1 MEMLG
6 EDKYRMSEGTF
17 STCQPGNEDWYIK
30 FGQLDLDY
38 GRSLGVARSAQVLF
52 MGVPIM
58 AAPWMEF
65 SLNNQRKSGFLPPSY
80 GRSGKGGA
88 EVTAPYYWNI
98 APNRDATIAPRIIA
112 KRGLQLGTE
121 FRYMEPN
128 YRGEAR
134 YEVLPDDKAKN
145 RSRYAFSALHT
156 FAAQGF
162 SGGWN
167 INKVSDDDYFR
178 DLSSKINITSQSNLN
193 REAFVSRGG
202 YWLGDG
208 TWGMTG
214 RVQRYQTLQD
224 PLAPIDIPYA
234 RLPQLSVSAGK
245 QVIGGAD
252 FAASGEYVD
261 FTHPTKT
268 LGKRTSTYPTLSLP
282 ILTSGVYVTPKIG
295 YNVTHYELS
304 RNSTGPD
311 NSITRTLPIFS
322 VDSGMTFDRNTS
334 FRGQDVVQTLEPRLY
349 YVNIP
354 YRNQNNIPLF
364 DTGIADFNYSQIF
377 SENSFSGNDRINDA
391 NQLTA
396 AVTTR
401 MLQPNGQEL
410 MRAIVGQRYYFK
422 NQAVTLNPTDTPRT
436 YTASDWLAGASGRIA
451 PRWTADTTVQYNA
464 RENRTERFSLGTRYQ
479 PEVQKVMNLGYRY
492 NRDVLHQIDA
502 SSQWPLGGGWYGLG
516 RYNFSLQDG
525 KLVEGLAGL
534 EYDGGCWIV
543 RVVGQRFATAVGV
556 ATTSLFVQLELNGF
570 SRLGSNPLEALK
582 RNISGYSQLNKAS
595 DPNRPLNYY
604 D

>member
-1 MEMLG
+1 
-6 EDKYRMSEGTF
+6 
-17 STCQPGNEDWYIK
+17 
-30 FGQLDLDY
+30 
-38 GRSLGVARSAQVLF
+38 

-80 GRSGKGGA
+80 GSSGKGGA

-178 DLSSKINITSQSNLN
+178 DLSSKINITSQSNLT

-492 NRDVLHQIDA
+492 NRNVLHQIDV

-516 RYNFSLQDG
+516 RYNFSLKDG